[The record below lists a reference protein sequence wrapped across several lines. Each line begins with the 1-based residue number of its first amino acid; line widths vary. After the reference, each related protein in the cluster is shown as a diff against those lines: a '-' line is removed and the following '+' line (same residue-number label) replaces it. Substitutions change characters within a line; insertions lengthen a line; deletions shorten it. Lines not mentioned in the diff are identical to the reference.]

1 MQTKLQELSNSFE
14 LSLKSIERS
23 NKSSIDKA
31 RQVISLSTQCL
42 TSFKKTIEHYR
53 FESIEDEIHFFKV
66 IKPKVLSSRMFY
78 FRLFQFEVELNSGNS
93 QFQKQL
99 IENELKK
106 IDIFYRDNREFC
118 QYYHANLI
126 CFDDKYF
133 IRGRI
138 DTLMLAG
145 SLDGEADPTHTTGYD
160 IKVAQIMFYD
170 RFKSYL
176 NSLLEKLDKA
186 PLNLDHH
193 FSTPLPRLQWTG
205 TKIALV
211 ELIYAL
217 HASGSVNNGDIE
229 IKELALFFENI
240 FQFELG
246 EFYRD
251 FTQIK
256 NRQKPTRFMEEL
268 SRALVL
274 KINE

>member
-42 TSFKKTIEHYR
+42 TSFKKTIENHR
-53 FESIEDEIHFFKV
+53 FDTLEDEIHFFKV
-66 IKPKVLSSRMFY
+66 IKPKVLSSRIFY
-78 FRLFQFEVELNSGNS
+78 FRLFQLEIELSSGNHL
-93 QFQKQL
+93 FQKKL
-99 IENELKK
+99 IENELQRIDEFFKK
-106 IDIFYRDNREFC
+106 NLDFC
-118 QYYHANLI
+118 QYFHAGIN

-133 IRGRI
+133 VRGRI
-138 DTLMLAG
+138 DTLLLAG
-145 SLDGEADPTHTTGYD
+145 SLDGEADPMFTTGYD
-160 IKVAQIMFYD
+160 IKVAQIKAYD
-170 RFKSYL
+170 RLVTYL
-176 NSLLEKLDKA
+176 NIQLEN
-186 PLNLDHH
+186 LNKPRNTPEPFYLA
-193 FSTPLPRLQWTG
+193 PLPRLQWTG

-229 IKELALFFENI
+229 IKELAQFFENI